1 MRESLVEE
9 LDQAD
14 YLTQKLRAL
23 EPKAYD
29 VELKRSKA
37 TGFAWGVFW
46 TLVVLSG
53 AVAGLHYLAP
63 ETLDL
68 LLAVLS

>member
-1 MRESLVEE
+1 MKGSLVEE
-9 LDQAD
+9 LDQSA

-37 TGFAWGVFW
+37 KGFAWGVVW
-46 TLVVLSG
+46 TLLILGGSI
-53 AVAGLHYLAP
+53 AGLYYLAP
-63 ETLDL
+63 ETLEP